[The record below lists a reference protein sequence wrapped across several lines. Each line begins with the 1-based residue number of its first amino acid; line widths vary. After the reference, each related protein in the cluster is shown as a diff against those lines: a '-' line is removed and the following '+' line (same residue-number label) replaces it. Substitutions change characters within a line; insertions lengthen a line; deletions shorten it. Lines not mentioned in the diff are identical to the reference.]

1 MQLHYVYKKVHILI
15 LNYFITKKVLT
26 IIWTFSES
34 MITDHHN
41 KYKTMKRSEIAV
53 KITECNQKQSKQ
65 KLLGKWNQVAG
76 SMQSFHNTQVCKKI
90 YAMKWSATKQ
100 VMPVCVSGRNIKF
113 KIKTELEFSS
123 NIRISGK
130 LLEME

>member
-1 MQLHYVYKKVHILI
+1 
-15 LNYFITKKVLT
+15 
-26 IIWTFSES
+26 
-34 MITDHHN
+34 
-41 KYKTMKRSEIAV
+41 MKRSEIAV

-100 VMPVCVSGRNIKF
+100 VMPVFLKDEYVNHIV
-113 KIKTELEFSS
+113 FSCNAYS
-123 NIRISGK
+123 FREMKSEK
-130 LLEME
+130 LI